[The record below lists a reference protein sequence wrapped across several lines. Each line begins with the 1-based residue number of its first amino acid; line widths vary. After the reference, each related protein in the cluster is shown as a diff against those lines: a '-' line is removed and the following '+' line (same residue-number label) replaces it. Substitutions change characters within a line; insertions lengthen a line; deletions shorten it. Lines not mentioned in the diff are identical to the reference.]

1 MDFLTAF
8 PYWFIIVIMILNAIA
23 VQFMNIDIRNE
34 DKKEERE

>member
-23 VQFMNIDIRNE
+23 VQFMNIDVRNDE
-34 DKKEERE
+34 KQE

>member
-23 VQFMNIDIRNE
+23 VQFMNIEVRDE
-34 DKKEERE
+34 EKKE

>member
-23 VQFMNIDIRNE
+23 VQFIDIDVRNDE
-34 DKKEERE
+34 PK